1 MMFSLK
7 PPVASVFHIRRQFE
21 RSIRSLISLNIERN
35 GGGGGRED
43 PCGQTNDCC
52 IGKLRERR

>member
-35 GGGGGRED
+35 GGGGGGGR
-43 PCGQTNDCC
+43 
-52 IGKLRERR
+52 IHAGKQMIVVLES